1 MLRSYQLLSLTGCT
15 IPLDAR
21 SPGKLIR
28 VGDDERP
35 QHVKKLLVL
44 GAGACGAAAVAFT
57 LVGGGVA
64 NADDQVV
71 GQYYKDAK
79 SAINQMGLVPVVVT
93 TVGDRKDW
101 DNCIVTSANRGSRMD
116 GSGNRITNQMLVNL
130 NCYAKYGTALWP
142 GFSLQS
148 PEGRKMWE
156 ADMAAK
162 EQREAEA
169 KAAAQQAE
177 QDQLAAVD
185 AEQAGE

>member
-1 MLRSYQLLSLTGCT
+1 M
-15 IPLDAR
+15 
-21 SPGKLIR
+21 
-28 VGDDERP
+28 
-35 QHVKKLLVL
+35 KKLLVL
-44 GAGACGAAAVAFT
+44 GASACGAAAVALT
-57 LVGGGVA
+57 MVGGGVA
-64 NADDQVV
+64 NADDGIV

-79 SAINQMGLVPVVVT
+79 GKIGQMGMTPVVAT

-101 DNCIVTSANRGSRMD
+101 DNCIVTSATKSSFLD
-116 GSGNRITNQMLVNL
+116 GSGNKSGNQMLVNL

-162 EQREAEA
+162 KQKEADA
-169 KAAAQQAE
+169 AAAAQQQE
-177 QDQLAAVD
+177 QDELAAVD

>member
-1 MLRSYQLLSLTGCT
+1 M
-15 IPLDAR
+15 
-21 SPGKLIR
+21 
-28 VGDDERP
+28 
-35 QHVKKLLVL
+35 KKLLVL
-44 GAGACGAAAVAFT
+44 GTGACGAAAVALT

-64 NADDQVV
+64 SADDAVV

-79 SAINQMGLVPVVVT
+79 AAISQMGMTPVVAT

-101 DNCIVTSANRGSRMD
+101 DQCIVTSATKGSRTD

-162 EQREAEA
+162 KQKEAEA
-169 KAAAQQAE
+169 AAAAQQQE

-185 AEQAGE
+185 AQQAGE